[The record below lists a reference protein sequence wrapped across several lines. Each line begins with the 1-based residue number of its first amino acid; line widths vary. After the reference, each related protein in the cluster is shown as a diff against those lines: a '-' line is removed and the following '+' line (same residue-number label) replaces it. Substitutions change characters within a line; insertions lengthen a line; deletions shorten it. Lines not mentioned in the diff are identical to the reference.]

1 MPLFQTTQQQ
11 YYDNAN
17 QFTVDSTTNS
27 NGYVTLI
34 FNPLPTAEGEF
45 DVFVNGDQL
54 GASSYSYSSSNG
66 RLTFITAANPAVG
79 AVVIVKQRTL
89 TESLGNYEHITLKDI
104 IQNFIIT
111 YVGEDKLLPK
121 ASRTDVMFHAQRGI
135 QELNYDTLRSEKSQ
149 EIEIPPSLKMA
160 LPHDY
165 VNYVG
170 LSWRDSAGIERI
182 IYPALKT
189 GNPSAILQSNDF
201 EYMFADGGELLTTFE
216 SETWKQFKAQSS
228 TSNNSDNPR
237 DDDAYDATLAQGRR
251 YGMTPSMSQGNGVYY
266 IDHAK
271 GFIHFSSD
279 LNSKIITL
287 KYISDGLADDI
298 DSVVHKFAEDAIY
311 KYMIHAMLAAR
322 TLVPEY
328 LVQRFKKERFA
339 AIRKAKLRLS
349 NIKAEEISQVLRNK
363 SKQIKH

>member
-1 MPLFQTTQQQ
+1 MPLFTGTQQQ
-11 YYDNAN
+11 YYENAN
-17 QFTVDSTTNS
+17 QFTVDSTINS
-27 NGYVTLI
+27 NSYVTLT
-34 FNPLPTAEGEF
+34 FSPLPTTEADF
-45 DVFVNGDQL
+45 DVFVNSDQL
-54 GASSYSYSSSNG
+54 GASSYSYNNSNG
-66 RLTFITAANPAVG
+66 RLTFESSDNPAVG
-79 AVVIVKQRTL
+79 AVIIVRQRAL
-89 TESLGNYEHITLKDI
+89 IESLGNYEHITLKDVV
-104 IQNFIIT
+104 QNFIIT

-121 ASRTDVMFHAQRGI
+121 ARRTDVMFHAQRGI

-165 VNYVG
+165 VNYVK
-170 LSWRDSAGIERI
+170 LSWKDTSGIERI

-189 GNPSAILQSNDF
+189 SNPSAILQNGDF
-201 EYMFADGGELLTTFE
+201 EYMYSDAGNLLESFE
-216 SETWKQFKAQSS
+216 SETWKQFKQTSS
-228 TSNNSDNPR
+228 SNTSDNPSE
-237 DDDAYDATLAQGRR
+237 DNQYDATLAQGRR
-251 YGMTPSMSQGNGVYY
+251 YGLTPSMAQANGVYY

-279 LNSKIITL
+279 LNNKCITL
-287 KYISDGLADDI
+287 KYISDGLAVDG
-298 DSVVHKFAEDAIY
+298 DSVIHKLAEDAMY

-328 LVQRFKKERFA
+328 LVARFKKEKFA

>member
-17 QFTVDSTTNS
+17 QFTVDSTINS
-27 NGYVTLI
+27 NSYVTLI
-34 FNPLPTAEGEF
+34 FNPLPSAEGEF

-54 GASSYSYSSSNG
+54 GSSSYSYNNSNG
-66 RLTFITAANPAVG
+66 RLTFISTANPAVG
-79 AVVIVKQRTL
+79 AIIIVKQRTL

-104 IQNFIIT
+104 VQNFIIT

-121 ASRTDVMFHAQRGI
+121 ARRTDVMFHAQRGI

-165 VNYVG
+165 VNYVN
-170 LSWRDSAGIERI
+170 LSWRDGAGIERI

-189 GNPSAILQSNDF
+189 GNPSAILQNDNF
-201 EYMFADGGELLTTFE
+201 EYMFSDGGDLLETFE
-216 SETWKQFKAQSS
+216 SETWKQFKATSS
-228 TSNNSDNPR
+228 SNTTDNPR
-237 DDDAYDATLAQGRR
+237 DDDQYDATLAQGRR
-251 YGMTPSMSQGNGVYY
+251 YGLTPSMAQGNGVYY

-287 KYISDGLADDI
+287 KYISDGLASDL

-322 TLVPEY
+322 TLVHEY
-328 LVQRFKKERFA
+328 LVARFKKEKFA
-339 AIRKAKLRLS
+339 AIRKAKIRLS